1 MVEDYPAEQRHHLVG
16 QGAAGTADGTEPEQ
30 AQCPLPPRH
39 RLGGSAENAWN
50 QPGRV
55 PRAGRA
61 LLHTVGEPGT
71 EPGSGR
77 HP

>member
-1 MVEDYPAEQRHHLVG
+1 MVEDHLAEQRHHPVG
-16 QGAAGTADGTEPEQ
+16 QGAVGTADGTEPEQ
-30 AQCPLPPRH
+30 AQCLVPPRH

-61 LLHTVGEPGT
+61 LPLTLVTPA
-71 EPGSGR
+71 PVSA
-77 HP
+77 